1 MDTSDNLNDLS
12 NSTFEYGVETRDE
25 IRDDF
30 FKQLYCPDGQYSVYG
45 QLFYNPLATLFKFL
59 LHLGE
64 VGEFGV
70 DSAHPFPISALFWY
84 FILTF
89 SLMTVTYGVGA
100 LHRSL
105 RPRLAGHCFGQ
116 LVGRIVALSLEGAG
130 TTSPSIFT
138 HTPS

>member
-1 MDTSDNLNDLS
+1 MRSGTTFSSSCTARMVNTLCTDNCF
-12 NSTFEYGVETRDE
+12 TTGWR
-25 IRDDF
+25 R
-30 FKQLYCPDGQYSVYG
+30 
-45 QLFYNPLATLFKFL
+45 LFKFL

-100 LHRSL
+100 PPVSSFVGSGVQRS
-105 RPRLAGHCFGQ
+105 RSDSSSEESSP
-116 LVGRIVALSLEGAG
+116 LSLEGAG